1 MVTNMKKT
9 FKNHTLILL
18 GVCFLFCANI
28 SLNAQDKLENITK
41 NLKSGNVYEELDL
54 SNLNLE
60 VIPDLS
66 KYTIKKLDL
75 SHNKI
80 TKFKP
85 DHLPLSLE
93 KLDISHNKIESR
105 MAIKC
110 KNFNLKELNV
120 SFNKI
125 QSASISCNLNRI
137 EINDNDLN
145 YLDISVR
152 ALNYLD
158 VSNNPRFSTIV
169 QFNPAVIKTL
179 KRENIASDAPL
190 EYALLKR
197 KNDDSFD
204 LKYIKKIDNS
214 TK

>member
-1 MVTNMKKT
+1 MKKT

-75 SHNKI
+75 SHNNI
-80 TKFKP
+80 TKFKS
-85 DHLPLSLE
+85 DLLPLALE
-93 KLDISHNKIESR
+93 KLNISHNKIDSALTIQKIEN
-105 MAIKC
+105 C
-110 KNFNLKELNV
+110 KKFNLKELNV

-125 QSASISCNLNRI
+125 QSISISCNLHTLEVNN
-137 EINDNDLN
+137 NDIK
-145 YLDISVR
+145 YLDISDKY
-152 ALNYLD
+152 LNYLD
-158 VSNNPRFSTIV
+158 VSNNPRFSNIV
-169 QFNPAVIKTL
+169 QFNPNVVKTL
-179 KRENIASDAPL
+179 KRENIASDSPL
-190 EYALLKR
+190 EYVLSKR
-197 KNDDSFD
+197 KNTDLFD
-204 LKYIKKIDNS
+204 LKHIKKIDNS